1 MKRVLAVFLT
11 CVFVLGLLPLP
22 AFALETDSGGLCP
35 HHTEHS
41 YEVCGYIEAVEGQP
55 CGHVHNGDCG
65 FAEAAEEIPCDM
77 GCAEAGENG
86 QTVHDEG
93 CAYTPA
99 AEGAPCLHE
108 HDGECGYVPA
118 DPGQP
123 CGYDCRICP
132 VQEMLDALPDA
143 EDVTA
148 DNRAGAEAQ
157 LAAIDGARADLTDE
171 EAGELDI
178 SRYQAVV
185 SALAALDEQAGAE
198 VPVAAAAEQFPALTP
213 GETYFF
219 DLSSVLSRSSNL
231 DLPDNSLHWVPFT
244 YAGTVNAYVLKEAS
258 NGNKKASN
266 TASKSTKPSTKVGHT
281 YEHSLFISNYNIYND
296 WTWNDV
302 HRKGLAF
309 GIDCSSGG
317 ITYTLRLPSAGS
329 DSDFDFFEPT
339 VTPANNEWDQI
350 LNKDPGYIKNWSD
363 CYSHGQDTRSSEET
377 LRVVR
382 GNYSISCF
390 NAIIADYASSEKTG
404 GFAPSWKFQAPAV

>member
-22 AFALETDSGGLCP
+22 TFALETDSGGLCP

-41 YEVCGYIEAVEGQP
+41 YEVCGYIESVEGQP

-77 GCAEAGENG
+77 GCAEAGEDG

-148 DNRAGAEAQ
+148 GNRAGAEAQ
-157 LAAIDGARADLTDE
+157 LAAIDGARAELTDE

-213 GETYFF
+213 GETYWF
-219 DLSSVLSRSSNL
+219 DLSGTALFTVPGISA
-231 DLPDNSLHWVPFT
+231 PD
-244 YAGTVNAYVLKEAS
+244 
-258 NGNKKASN
+258 
-266 TASKSTKPSTKVGHT
+266 
-281 YEHSLFISNYNIYND
+281 
-296 WTWNDV
+296 
-302 HRKGLAF
+302 R
-309 GIDCSSGG
+309 
-317 ITYTLRLPSAGS
+317 
-329 DSDFDFFEPT
+329 
-339 VTPANNEWDQI
+339 
-350 LNKDPGYIKNWSD
+350 
-363 CYSHGQDTRSSEET
+363 
-377 LRVVR
+377 
-382 GNYSISCF
+382 
-390 NAIIADYASSEKTG
+390 
-404 GFAPSWKFQAPAV
+404 

>member
-171 EAGELDI
+171 EAGEFLW
-178 SRYQAVV
+178 RRQ
-185 SALAALDEQAGAE
+185 
-198 VPVAAAAEQFPALTP
+198 
-213 GETYFF
+213 
-219 DLSSVLSRSSNL
+219 RSS
-231 DLPDNSLHWVPFT
+231 S
-244 YAGTVNAYVLKEAS
+244 
-258 NGNKKASN
+258 
-266 TASKSTKPSTKVGHT
+266 
-281 YEHSLFISNYNIYND
+281 
-296 WTWNDV
+296 
-302 HRKGLAF
+302 
-309 GIDCSSGG
+309 
-317 ITYTLRLPSAGS
+317 LPS
-329 DSDFDFFEPT
+329 P
-339 VTPANNEWDQI
+339 PAKHTFLI
-350 LNKDPGYIKNWSD
+350 SVVYYPVRLTLIYRT
-363 CYSHGQDTRSSEET
+363 TR
-377 LRVVR
+377 
-382 GNYSISCF
+382 F
-390 NAIIADYASSEKTG
+390 TG
-404 GFAPSWKFQAPAV
+404 CPLPMQGR